1 MSSVDTDAISES
13 ARDIQFRINQLIRDI
28 SQEHPSIRR
37 AYLGELR
44 RIKEDSDNILSH
56 VLPRRSEFEYG
67 EEEESSEPE
76 DTDWNPSAAINR
88 LFARTHQKEESNES
102 EAN

>member
-1 MSSVDTDAISES
+1 MSTVDTAAIAES

-37 AYLGELR
+37 AYLSQLR
-44 RIKEDSDNILSH
+44 RIKEDNDNILSH
-56 VLPRRSEFEYG
+56 ALPRRSEFEYEEE

-76 DTDWNPSAAINR
+76 EANWNPSGTI
-88 LFARTHQKEESNES
+88 FGQTMHQ
-102 EAN
+102 